1 MEGGRTDLKFKV
13 YLRLMR
19 PVNCVMMGIAV
30 LIGEFIALKGSLNP
44 LASLLG
50 FLTAFTLAGGS
61 MAANDYFDR
70 EVDAVNEPTR
80 PIPSGQVTPSQTL
93 IFSALLGVL
102 GLAFAFLS
110 LRFFQ
115 GLLAPLVAGASFAL
129 ALGYNGWGKRFGL
142 LGNLMVSACVAVP
155 FLYGA
160 FMVGV
165 LPSLLLAFFAA
176 LAFLSNTGRE
186 IVKGIADMEGDRLR
200 RIETLALKYGPR
212 LAAWAA
218 SAFYRSAIIL
228 SILPPVLGLVSI
240 YYVPPVALACLSF
253 AYTSLKILGS
263 PELGEARRLKRLSLL
278 GMLFGLIGFMAG
290 AIGEPV
296 IS

>member
-1 MEGGRTDLKFKV
+1 MKAGV

-19 PVNCVMMGIAV
+19 PVNCVMMGVAV

-44 LASLLG
+44 YASLLG

-70 EVDAVNEPTR
+70 EVDTVNEPDR
-80 PIPSGQVTPSQTL
+80 PIPSGQVTPGKAL
-93 IFSALLGVL
+93 AFSALLGAL

-110 LRFFQ
+110 WRFFQ
-115 GLLAPLVAGASFAL
+115 GLFAPLVAGISFAL

-142 LGNLMVSACVAVP
+142 PGNLMVSACVAVP

-186 IVKGIADMEGDRLR
+186 IVKGIADMAGDRLR

-212 LAAWAA
+212 PAAWAA
-218 SAFYRSAIIL
+218 AAFYLSAVVL
-228 SILPPVLGLVSI
+228 SVIPPVLGLVSA
-240 YYVPPVALACLSF
+240 YYVPPVALSCLGF
-253 AYTSLKILGS
+253 AYTSLKILGR
-263 PELGEARRLKRLSLL
+263 PEVKEARGLKRLSLL
-278 GMLFGLIGFMAG
+278 WMLLGLAGFMAG
-290 AIGEPV
+290 AVGEPL